1 MPELDIEFIPE
12 IGPKQ
17 FKWTAF
23 TNLILKGLKEGVRA
37 FHGQFPFFWLTT
49 LDSSTRADQRL
60 ARRSAY
66 G

>member
-37 FHGQFPFFWLTT
+37 FSGSLM
-49 LDSSTRADQRL
+49 
-60 ARRSAY
+60 AY
-66 G
+66 LLSFG